1 MQEIQAI
8 IQGTLAPQAI
18 NIDSLIALTKLHT
31 DPNSEEYQLLE
42 IVTNMV
48 LASYLEQAQKH
59 I

>member
-18 NIDSLIALTKLHT
+18 NIQSLIALTKLYN
-31 DPNSEEYQLLE
+31 DPQSEEYKLLE
-42 IVTNMV
+42 IATNMV
-48 LASYLEQAQKH
+48 LASYLEQAQQY